1 MLIKLAN
8 RIRINLNTNVIEDLK
23 LMLFFL
29 EEAHIG
35 VDMNLLVYRKPTKVY
50 RSDSCP
56 AGLGGYSSDGF
67 AWRFYIPLWLKF

>member
-1 MLIKLAN
+1 MLRKSAN
-8 RIRINLNTNVIEDLK
+8 RRRINLKTNVIEDLK
-23 LMLFFL
+23 LMLFSL

-35 VDMNLLVYRKPTKVY
+35 VNMNPLIYRKKEVY

-56 AGLGGYSSDGF
+56 AGLGGYSSNGF